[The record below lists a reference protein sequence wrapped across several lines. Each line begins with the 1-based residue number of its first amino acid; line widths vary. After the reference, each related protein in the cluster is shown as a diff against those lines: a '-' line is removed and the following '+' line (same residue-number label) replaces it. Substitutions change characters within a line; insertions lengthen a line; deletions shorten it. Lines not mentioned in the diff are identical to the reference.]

1 MQEERTEEKMHG
13 VVRPPAQ
20 QHEERHPPE
29 RELDAE
35 VDRAPVGELGC
46 ERLEL
51 QRARVRVGVESRRRV
66 RPGAVEGAVEVRP
79 GAPEEVVDCDDAVA
93 REGEDREENEAE
105 PSARCQVRAMLAG
118 RGEVKRRRKA
128 GAHSV
133 WMPLDWRTSSML
145 DTSWRSRNRVTTPR
159 REHETE

>member
-1 MQEERTEEKMHG
+1 M
-13 VVRPPAQ
+13 
-20 QHEERHPPE
+20 
-29 RELDAE
+29 
-35 VDRAPVGELGC
+35 GELGR

-51 QRARVRVGVESRRRV
+51 VRAGCCRSGA
-66 RPGAVEGAVEVRP
+66 GAVEGAVEVRP